1 MKQCWKLGALFFL
14 RKLLEVHVILHVY
27 VCREIKKK
35 LISEIYLDIVNHDVY
50 CNTFQESA
58 FQGNIV
64 NVLFS
69 FTKKKRKKK
78 STRLIVYNMFLL
90 YQNIWFEWIK

>member
-1 MKQCWKLGALFFL
+1 MLKTRGAFFFKKTFRSSRYITCICL
-14 RKLLEVHVILHVY
+14 QGNF
-27 VCREIKKK
+27 KKK

-69 FTKKKRKKK
+69 FTKKKERKKA
-78 STRLIVYNMFLL
+78 
-90 YQNIWFEWIK
+90 QD

>member
-1 MKQCWKLGALFFL
+1 MYMFVGKL
-14 RKLLEVHVILHVY
+14 
-27 VCREIKKK
+27 KKK

-69 FTKKKRKKK
+69 FTKKKKKEK
-78 STRLIVYNMFLL
+78 KHKIDSI
-90 YQNIWFEWIK
+90 